1 MAILQMQ
8 DVAQVQDAEQEQD
21 QVQDPVS
28 INHSEFISICL
39 DMISMSNTNY
49 AKAVHAKTLYDYLTS
64 QALNY
69 VMRHPH
75 FKDVAIEKAYELQIT
90 CTDFHELQNSL
101 NCFLI
106 GIGEPL

>member
-1 MAILQMQ
+1 MAVLQVQ
-8 DVAQVQDAEQEQD
+8 EQDADVAQEQD
-21 QVQDPVS
+21 QEQDPVS
-28 INHSEFISICL
+28 INHSEFIRICL
-39 DMISMSNTNY
+39 DVISTSNTNY
-49 AKAVHAKTLYDYLTS
+49 VKAVHAKTLYDYLTS